1 MSADKSEGAYR
12 TISEVAKQLDIQPH
26 VLRFWESKFTQ
37 IQPLKRSSNRR
48 FYRPEDIAL
57 VTGIKHLLHGQG
69 MTIKGVQKLIKDHG
83 VNHVRRLAEQSA
95 EILAAAVPDVATAA
109 GPAGLSAAQRRTLSS
124 ARQKLQNARNMLID
138 EAG

>member
-1 MSADKSEGAYR
+1 MGAEKSDTAYR
-12 TISEVAKQLDIQPH
+12 TISEVASLLEIQPH

-48 FYRPEDIAL
+48 FYRPEDVAL

-83 VNHVRRLAEQSA
+83 VIHVRQLAGQSA
-95 EILAAAVPDVATAA
+95 ETLAASVPAA
-109 GPAGLSAAQRRTLSS
+109 ASAAPAGLSAAQRRTLSS
-124 ARQKLQNARNMLID
+124 ARQKLQNARDLLAEQD
-138 EAG
+138 S